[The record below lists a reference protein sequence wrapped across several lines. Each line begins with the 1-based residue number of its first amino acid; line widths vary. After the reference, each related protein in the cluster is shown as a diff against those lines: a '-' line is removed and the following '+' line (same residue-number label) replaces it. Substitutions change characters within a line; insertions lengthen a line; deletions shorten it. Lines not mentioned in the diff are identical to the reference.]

1 VAKAPWIVV
10 SLTRH
15 GATAVAV
22 ALAVATLAFVA
33 VRLAPGDLAYRVAAA
48 RYGDRFTFEYAEEIR
63 TLAGLDQPVA
73 IQYLRWIGSVFTGDL
88 GRSIV
93 TNRPVVDEL
102 MQGFGPT
109 AVVIG
114 LGTGI
119 ALLVSLLVGTAA
131 GLRPDGLFDRT
142 CLVMSAA
149 ISSIPPYLIGMVL
162 ILAFAIR
169 LQWLPAAGS
178 TLSGYAVLP
187 AATLAIA
194 HAPGLIRVVRN
205 AVVRTAGDFY
215 ITYGRIKGQS
225 WTRIVV
231 FHALRPT
238 LVPVT
243 AYLGPSVANLLGGLI
258 VADVLFNLDGIGSQ
272 FVDSVLS
279 ADIPMALG
287 GGLVLGLFVVLVN
300 GATDIL
306 MKLIDPREFTPELRV

>member
-1 VAKAPWIVV
+1 VPKAPWIVV
-10 SLTRH
+10 SLIRH
-15 GATAVAV
+15 GITAAVV
-22 ALAVATLAFVA
+22 ALIVATLAFVA

-48 RYGDRFTFEYAEEIR
+48 RYGDRFSVQYAEEIR
-63 TLAGLDQPVA
+63 AAAGLDQPLA
-73 IQYLRWIGSVFTGDL
+73 IQYLRWIGSVFSGEL

-93 TNRPVVDEL
+93 TNRPVFDEL
-102 MQGFGPT
+102 MRGFGPT
-109 AVVIG
+109 GLVIG
-114 LGTGI
+114 LGAGL
-119 ALLVSLLVGTAA
+119 ALLVSLLAGTAA

-142 CLVMSAA
+142 CLAMSAA
-149 ISSIPPYLIGMVL
+149 IASIPPYLIGMVL

-178 TLSGYAVLP
+178 SLSGYAVLP
-187 AATLAIA
+187 ALTLAIA

-215 ITYGRIKGQS
+215 VTYGRIKGQS
-225 WTRIVV
+225 WVRIVM

-243 AYLGPSVANLLGGLI
+243 AYFGPSVANLLGGLI

-272 FVDSVLS
+272 FVGSVLA

-287 GGLVLGLFVVLVN
+287 AGLVLGLSVVLVN

-306 MKLIDPREFTPELRV
+306 IRLLDPRAFSAEFRV